1 MHGEMVLE
9 SELRG
14 KDWVSKSEYL
24 SFLKREHY
32 DLWRTV
38 ISMLAADEA
47 VEGESGP
54 SVPEAVIPLGW
65 HPPVRTM
72 SRRWRLNTL
81 WYEVLKLLLNSI
93 ETLFAKFEEEQTL
106 KKAMVRNL
114 RTVLRPNITEGK
126 FEKITEQSWAQE

>member
-1 MHGEMVLE
+1 MSSKNLEPMVKMSVAEVRIMHGEMVLE

-54 SVPEAVIPLGW
+54 LVPEAVIPLGW

-72 SRRWRLNTL
+72 SRRWRRNTL
-81 WYEVLKLLLNSI
+81 RVSNG
-93 ETLFAKFEEEQTL
+93 
-106 KKAMVRNL
+106 
-114 RTVLRPNITEGK
+114 P
-126 FEKITEQSWAQE
+126 

>member
-1 MHGEMVLE
+1 M
-9 SELRG
+9 
-14 KDWVSKSEYL
+14 
-24 SFLKREHY
+24 
-32 DLWRTV
+32 
-38 ISMLAADEA
+38 
-47 VEGESGP
+47 
-54 SVPEAVIPLGW
+54 
-65 HPPVRTM
+65 
-72 SRRWRLNTL
+72 